1 MEIEMRKIKD
11 LFWAVG
17 ISLLACWA
25 MESAMNYEPTQP
37 EALQLTVNVGS
48 LPPLL
53 YREMN

>member
-1 MEIEMRKIKD
+1 MRKIKD